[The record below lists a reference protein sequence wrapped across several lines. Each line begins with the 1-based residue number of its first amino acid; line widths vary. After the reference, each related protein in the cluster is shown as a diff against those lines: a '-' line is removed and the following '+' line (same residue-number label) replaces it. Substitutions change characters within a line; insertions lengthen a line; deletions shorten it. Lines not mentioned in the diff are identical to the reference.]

1 MKIALM
7 VAARTD
13 ARKQARELRRKGWT
27 YDQIAEE
34 VGCAKS
40 SVSLWARDLPRP
52 ARDVAAHM
60 DHMRSVRLRSLAE
73 AEKEHRD
80 ALATAR
86 TTAQALSDE
95 QLRTAGVALYWA
107 EGMKDKG
114 HPGRRAIQFTNSDP
128 DVILVF
134 LRWLE
139 LNDVARDR
147 WRLHVAIHETADA
160 ARAKAFWAELTGVP
174 AEDFN
179 RTTVKRHNPLTNRR
193 NTGDNYRGCLVVYV
207 TKSNDLYRRMERA
220 WYGIVGGAQR
230 RVVEMPDSPP
240 MQSPVV

>member
-13 ARKQARELRRKGWT
+13 ARDRARELRLKGWT
-27 YDQIAEE
+27 YDRIAKE

-40 SVSLWARDLPRP
+40 SVSLWVRDLPKP

-73 AEKEHRD
+73 DEKAHREAVQQAREHAE
-80 ALATAR
+80 
-86 TTAQALSDE
+86 ALSDE
-95 QLRTAGVALYWA
+95 QLRAIGVALYWA
-107 EGMKDKG
+107 EGSKSKEHD
-114 HPGRRAIQFTNSDP
+114 PRRCVQFVNSDP
-128 DVILVF
+128 NVILVF

-139 LNDVARDR
+139 LNDVTRDR

-160 ARAKAFWAELTGVP
+160 EHAKAFWAALTGVP
-174 AEDFN
+174 AGDFN
-179 RTTVKRHNPLTNRR
+179 RTTIKRHNPRTNRK
-193 NTGDNYRGCLVVYV
+193 NTAENYRGCLVIYV
-207 TKSNDLYRRMERA
+207 LKGADLYRRTEQA

-230 RVVEMPDSPP
+230 RTVEMPDSPP

>member
-1 MKIALM
+1 MKIVPM

-13 ARKQARELRRKGWT
+13 ARDRARELRLKGWT
-27 YDQIAEE
+27 YDQIVEE

-40 SVSLWARDLPRP
+40 SVSLWVRDLPRP
-52 ARDVAAHM
+52 ARDMNAHM

-80 ALATAR
+80 AITKAR
-86 TTAQALSDE
+86 AAAEALSDE
-95 QLRTAGVALYWA
+95 QLQTAGVALYWA

-114 HPGRRAIQFTNSDP
+114 RASRRAIQFTNSDP
-128 DVILVF
+128 NVILVF

-139 LNDVARDR
+139 LHEVARDR
-147 WRLHVAIHETADA
+147 WHLHLAIHETADA
-160 ARAKAFWAELTGVP
+160 EGAKTFWAELTGVP
-174 AEDFN
+174 AEEFT
-179 RTTVKRHNPLTNRR
+179 RTTIKRHNPLTNRQ

-230 RVVEMPDSPP
+230 RVVEMSDSPP
-240 MQSPVV
+240 M